1 MKKVLIITYNPIH
14 DKQGGT
20 EAYSEKLINIFHNLN
35 WDITE
40 FSLDVRN
47 ERDQVKNSK
56 HTLIYPS
63 VRLSEKIS
71 LSNLKRLKKAKK
83 ELCQL
88 KRGGSFDL
96 IVNNLGNG
104 FAWEYIPNN
113 EILIQH
119 WDINYYNGLSMYKN
133 KFFAC
138 IMNKLTQLFTG
149 FKDYMSMYDN
159 VVFYTKENYEYACNY
174 YNKKFNK
181 CAYIDLSRYDKNE
194 IQQLLKGKPN
204 NQIIYLGRIANF
216 QKNFKFLVRL
226 SKYLNCGVDVYG
238 DGPA

>member
-83 ELCQL
+83 NC
-88 KRGGSFDL
+88 
-96 IVNNLGNG
+96 VN
-104 FAWEYIPNN
+104 
-113 EILIQH
+113 
-119 WDINYYNGLSMYKN
+119 
-133 KFFAC
+133 
-138 IMNKLTQLFTG
+138 
-149 FKDYMSMYDN
+149 
-159 VVFYTKENYEYACNY
+159 
-174 YNKKFNK
+174 
-181 CAYIDLSRYDKNE
+181 
-194 IQQLLKGKPN
+194 
-204 NQIIYLGRIANF
+204 
-216 QKNFKFLVRL
+216 
-226 SKYLNCGVDVYG
+226 
-238 DGPA
+238 